1 MERSYSFI
9 PDVDP
14 RRYAGLS
21 GLEALKKI
29 AEGAFPPPPM
39 ALTMAM
45 SLVEVELGRA
55 VFEGEPGA
63 WALNPL
69 GTVHGGFAATLLDS
83 ALACAVHSTL
93 PVDALYTTLSL
104 ELKLVRAI
112 TPKTGRVRAEGK
124 IVHSGGKTATAEGR
138 LVAVETSKLLAT
150 ATTTCLVMPL
160 ESR

>member
-1 MERSYSFI
+1 MERTYSFVPEI
-9 PDVDP
+9 DP
-14 RRYAGLS
+14 RRYAGLT

-39 ALTMAM
+39 ASTMAM
-45 SLVEVELGRA
+45 SLVEIELCRA
-55 VFEGEPGA
+55 VFDGEPGP

-93 PVDALYTTLSL
+93 PVDSLYTTLSL

-112 TPKTGRVRAEGK
+112 TPKTGKVRAEGK
-124 IVHSGGKTATAEGR
+124 VVHSGGRTATAEGR
-138 LVAVETSKLLAT
+138 IIALEGGKLLAT
-150 ATTTCLVMPL
+150 ATTTCLIMPL